1 MLKVKKIYISFL
13 FLIILIIFC
22 DTILGLLIV
31 AHRYVNE
38 KNFIE
43 TIDRI
48 HKITLNPLVK
58 KNTFMNY
65 LIIQIIC

>member
-1 MLKVKKIYISFL
+1 MLKVKKKTYFFS
-13 FLIILIIFC
+13 FLIILIIVC

-31 AHRYVNE
+31 VHRYVNE

-48 HKITLNPLVK
+48 HLLRITLNPLVK
-58 KNTFMNY
+58 KNTFMN
-65 LIIQIIC
+65 